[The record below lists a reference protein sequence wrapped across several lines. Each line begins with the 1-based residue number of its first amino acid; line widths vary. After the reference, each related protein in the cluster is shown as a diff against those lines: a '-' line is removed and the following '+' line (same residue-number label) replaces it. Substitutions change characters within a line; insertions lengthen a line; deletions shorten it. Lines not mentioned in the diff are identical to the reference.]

1 MVSGKNRHL
10 SLFAAVSLVISSMVG
25 TGVFT
30 SLGYQLVDIQ
40 SVFALLMLWL
50 IGGVI
55 SLFGA
60 LSYCELASALPKSGG
75 EYYLLS
81 RILHPS
87 IGLSAGLISATVGF
101 SAPAVLAAIALASYL
116 NPIVPFINI
125 KIVAIFVI
133 LSMNFMHAYSLDT
146 GKSFQVWSTFLKLLI
161 IFSFVS
167 IGLLF
172 DNKQSISFI
181 PRSEDFGIL
190 FSPEFAVNLVW
201 VSYAYAG
208 WNSSIY
214 VVGEIIQPNKNIFR
228 SILIGTL
235 IVTALYVLLN
245 YVFLLISPIDA
256 LMGKIEIGYISSIN
270 LFGLKTAKIVSFFIG
285 LLLLST
291 VSSYVYIG
299 PRIIQAIG
307 KDYEKIKFLS
317 KVNKQGVPLNAF
329 SLQLFISLIFIISS
343 TFEEVMLYTGII
355 LIITTS
361 ITVCSLIYL
370 RINEPNLKRVYKVW
384 GYPFTPI
391 IFIILNTWILY
402 YTIRLQPFES
412 LIGVCLIIISLGLYL
427 LIKTE
432 TYSEA

>member
-87 IGLSAGLISATVGF
+87 IGLSAGLVSATVGF

-412 LIGVCLIIISLGLYL
+412 LIGVCLIVISLGLYL

>member
-1 MVSGKNRHL
+1 MVSEKNRHL

-40 SVFALLMLWL
+40 SVFAILMLWL

-87 IGLSAGLISATVGF
+87 IGLSAGLVSATVGF
-101 SAPAVLAAIALASYL
+101 SAPAVLAAIALANYIS
-116 NPIVPFINI
+116 PIVPFMNV
-125 KIVAIFVI
+125 KIAAIFVI
-133 LSMNFMHAYSLDT
+133 LLMNLMHAYSLDT
-146 GKSFQVWSTFLKLLI
+146 GKAFQVWSTFLKILI
-161 IFSFVS
+161 IFIFVS
-167 IGLLF
+167 AGFLF
-172 DNKQSISFI
+172 ENKQSISFI
-181 PRSEDFGIL
+181 PKSEDLGII

-214 VVGEIIQPNKNIFR
+214 VVGEIINPNKNIFR

-245 YVFLLISPIDA
+245 YVFLLISPIDS

-270 LFGLKTAKIVSFFIG
+270 LFGIKTAKIVSIFIS

-307 KDYEKIKFLS
+307 KDYEKINFLS

-329 SLQLFISLIFIISS
+329 ALQLFISLIFIISS
-343 TFEEVMLYTGII
+343 TFEEVILYTGII

-370 RINEPNLKRVYKVW
+370 RIKEPKLKRVYKVW
-384 GYPFTPI
+384 GYPFTPM

-402 YTIRLQPFES
+402 YTARLQPFES
-412 LIGVCLIIISLGLYL
+412 MMGVCLIVISLGLYFS
-427 LIKTE
+427 IKTE
-432 TYSEA
+432 T

>member
-1 MVSGKNRHL
+1 M
-10 SLFAAVSLVISSMVG
+10 
-25 TGVFT
+25 
-30 SLGYQLVDIQ
+30 
-40 SVFALLMLWL
+40 
-50 IGGVI
+50 
-55 SLFGA
+55 
-60 LSYCELASALPKSGG
+60 
-75 EYYLLS
+75 
-81 RILHPS
+81 
-87 IGLSAGLISATVGF
+87 
-101 SAPAVLAAIALASYL
+101 
-116 NPIVPFINI
+116 
-125 KIVAIFVI
+125 
-133 LSMNFMHAYSLDT
+133 
-146 GKSFQVWSTFLKLLI
+146 
-161 IFSFVS
+161 
-167 IGLLF
+167 
-172 DNKQSISFI
+172 
-181 PRSEDFGIL
+181 
-190 FSPEFAVNLVW
+190 
-201 VSYAYAG
+201 
-208 WNSSIY
+208 
-214 VVGEIIQPNKNIFR
+214 VGEIIQPNKNIFR

-370 RINEPNLKRVYKVW
+370 RIKEPNLKRVYKVW

-412 LIGVCLIIISLGLYL
+412 LIGVCLIVISLGLYL

>member
-1 MVSGKNRHL
+1 MVSEENRHL

-40 SVFALLMLWL
+40 SVFAILMLWL

-87 IGLSAGLISATVGF
+87 IGLSAGLVSATVGF
-101 SAPAVLAAIALASYL
+101 SAPAVLAAIALANYL
-116 NPIVPFINI
+116 NPIMPFMNI
-125 KIVAIFVI
+125 KIIAIFVI
-133 LSMNFMHAYSLDT
+133 LFMNLMHAYSLDT
-146 GKSFQVWSTFLKLLI
+146 GKSFQVWSTFLKLFI

-167 IGLLF
+167 IGFLYE
-172 DNKQSISFI
+172 DKQSISFI
-181 PRSEDFGIL
+181 PKYEDFAIL
-190 FSPEFAVNLVW
+190 LSPEFAVNLVW

-245 YVFLLISPIDA
+245 YVFLLISPIDV

-270 LFGLKTAKIVSFFIG
+270 LFGFKTAKIVSIFIG

-307 KDYEKIKFLS
+307 KDYEKINFLS
-317 KVNKQGVPLNAF
+317 KVNKKGVPLNAF

-370 RINEPNLKRVYKVW
+370 RIKEPNLKRAYKVW

-412 LIGVCLIIISLGLYL
+412 LIGVCLIVISLGLYFS
-427 LIKTE
+427 IKTE
-432 TYSEA
+432 T

>member
-1 MVSGKNRHL
+1 MVSEKNRHL

-40 SVFALLMLWL
+40 SVFAILMLWL

-87 IGLSAGLISATVGF
+87 IGLSAGLVSATVGF
-101 SAPAVLAAIALASYL
+101 SAPAVLAAIALANYIS
-116 NPIVPFINI
+116 PIVPFMNV
-125 KIVAIFVI
+125 KIAAIFVI
-133 LSMNFMHAYSLDT
+133 LLMNLMHAYSLDT
-146 GKSFQVWSTFLKLLI
+146 GKSFQVWSTFLKILI
-161 IFSFVS
+161 IFIFVS
-167 IGLLF
+167 AGFLF
-172 DNKQSISFI
+172 ENKQSISFI
-181 PRSEDFGIL
+181 PKSEDLGII

-214 VVGEIIQPNKNIFR
+214 VVGEIINPNKNIFR

-245 YVFLLISPIDA
+245 YVFLLISPIDS

-270 LFGLKTAKIVSFFIG
+270 LFGIKTAKIVSIFIG

-307 KDYEKIKFLS
+307 KDYEKINFLS

-329 SLQLFISLIFIISS
+329 ALQLFISLIFIISS
-343 TFEEVMLYTGII
+343 TFEEVILYTGII

-370 RINEPNLKRVYKVW
+370 RIKEPKLKRVYKVW
-384 GYPFTPI
+384 GYPFTPM

-402 YTIRLQPFES
+402 YTARLQPFES
-412 LIGVCLIIISLGLYL
+412 MMGVCLIVISLGLYFS
-427 LIKTE
+427 IKTE
-432 TYSEA
+432 T

>member
-1 MVSGKNRHL
+1 MVSEKNRHL

-40 SVFALLMLWL
+40 SVFAILMLWL

-87 IGLSAGLISATVGF
+87 IGLSAGLVSATVGF
-101 SAPAVLAAIALASYL
+101 SAPAVLAAIALANYIS
-116 NPIVPFINI
+116 PIVPFMNV
-125 KIVAIFVI
+125 KVAAIFVI
-133 LSMNFMHAYSLDT
+133 LLMNLMHAYSLDT
-146 GKSFQVWSTFLKLLI
+146 GKSFQVWSTFLKILI
-161 IFSFVS
+161 IFIFVS
-167 IGLLF
+167 AGFLF
-172 DNKQSISFI
+172 EDKQSISFI
-181 PRSEDFGIL
+181 PKSEDLGII

-214 VVGEIIQPNKNIFR
+214 VVGEIINPNKNIFR
-228 SILIGTL
+228 SILVGTL

-245 YVFLLISPIDA
+245 YVFLLISPIDS

-270 LFGLKTAKIVSFFIG
+270 LFGIKTAKIVSIFIG

-307 KDYEKIKFLS
+307 KDYEKINFLS

-329 SLQLFISLIFIISS
+329 ALQLFISLIFIISS
-343 TFEEVMLYTGII
+343 TFEEVILYTGII

-370 RINEPNLKRVYKVW
+370 RIKEPKLKRVYKVW
-384 GYPFTPI
+384 GYPFTPM

-402 YTIRLQPFES
+402 YTARLQPFES
-412 LIGVCLIIISLGLYL
+412 MMGVCLIVISLGLYFS
-427 LIKTE
+427 IKTE
-432 TYSEA
+432 T

>member
-1 MVSGKNRHL
+1 MVSEKNRHL

-87 IGLSAGLISATVGF
+87 IGLSAGLVSATVGF

-201 VSYAYAG
+201 DSYAYAG

-245 YVFLLISPIDA
+245 YVFLLISPIDV

-270 LFGLKTAKIVSFFIG
+270 LFGFKTAKIVSIFIG

-432 TYSEA
+432 TYSET

>member
-245 YVFLLISPIDA
+245 YVFLLISPIEA
-256 LMGKIEIGYISSIN
+256 LAGKIEIGYISSIN

-307 KDYEKIKFLS
+307 KDYEKINFLS

-370 RINEPNLKRVYKVW
+370 RIKEPNLKRVYKVW

-412 LIGVCLIIISLGLYL
+412 LIGVCLIVISLGLYL

>member
-1 MVSGKNRHL
+1 LVSEKNRHL
-10 SLFAAVSLVISSMVG
+10 SLFAAVSLVISSMIG

-40 SVFALLMLWL
+40 SVFAILMLWL

-87 IGLSAGLISATVGF
+87 IGLSAGLVSATVGF

-116 NPIVPFINI
+116 NPIVPFFNV

-133 LSMNFMHAYSLDT
+133 LSMNLMHAYSLDT

-161 IFSFVS
+161 IFSFVF
-167 IGLLF
+167 IGLLY
-172 DNKQSISFI
+172 DDKQSISFI
-181 PRSEDFGIL
+181 PKTEDFGIL
-190 FSPEFAVNLVW
+190 ISPEFAVNLVW

-245 YVFLLISPIDA
+245 YVFLLISPIDS

-270 LFGLKTAKIVSFFIG
+270 LFGLETAKIVSFFIG

-307 KDYEKIKFLS
+307 KDYEKINFLS
-317 KVNKQGVPLNAF
+317 KVNKQSVPLNAF

-370 RINEPNLKRVYKVW
+370 RIKEPKLQRVYKVW

-412 LIGVCLIIISLGLYL
+412 LIGVCLIVISLGLYFS
-427 LIKTE
+427 IKTE
-432 TYSEA
+432 T

>member
-1 MVSGKNRHL
+1 MVSEENRHL

-30 SLGYQLVDIQ
+30 SLGYQLLDIQ
-40 SVFALLMLWL
+40 SVFAILMLWL

-87 IGLSAGLISATVGF
+87 IGLSAGLVSATVGF
-101 SAPAVLAAIALASYL
+101 SAPAVLAAIALANYL
-116 NPIVPFINI
+116 NPIMPFMNI

-133 LSMNFMHAYSLDT
+133 LSMNLMHAYSLDT
-146 GKSFQVWSTFLKLLI
+146 GKSFQVWSTFLKLFI

-167 IGLLF
+167 IGFLYE
-172 DNKQSISFI
+172 DKQSISFI
-181 PRSEDFGIL
+181 PKYGDFEIL

-245 YVFLLISPIDA
+245 YVFLLISPIDV

-270 LFGLKTAKIVSFFIG
+270 LFGFKTAKIVSIFIG

-307 KDYEKIKFLS
+307 KDYEKINFLS
-317 KVNKQGVPLNAF
+317 KVNKKGVPLNAF

-370 RINEPNLKRVYKVW
+370 RIKEPNLKRAYKVW

-391 IFIILNTWILY
+391 TFIILNTWILY

-412 LIGVCLIIISLGLYL
+412 LIGVCLIVISLGLYFS
-427 LIKTE
+427 IKTE
-432 TYSEA
+432 T

>member
-1 MVSGKNRHL
+1 MVSEKNRHL
-10 SLFAAVSLVISSMVG
+10 SLFAAISLVISSMVG

-40 SVFALLMLWL
+40 SVFAILMLWL
-50 IGGVI
+50 VGGVI

-87 IGLSAGLISATVGF
+87 VGLSAGIVSATVGF
-101 SAPAVLAAIALASYL
+101 SAPAVLAAIALATYIS
-116 NPIVPFINI
+116 PIAPFVNI

-133 LSMNFMHAYSLDT
+133 LLMNLMHASSLDT
-146 GKSFQVWSTFLKLLI
+146 GKSFQVWSTFLKVLI
-161 IFSFVS
+161 MVSFIS
-167 IGLLF
+167 IGFLY
-172 DNKQSISFI
+172 DDKQSISFI
-181 PRSEDFGIL
+181 PRSEDLGIL

-214 VVGEIIQPNKNIFR
+214 VVGEIINPKKNIFR
-228 SILIGTL
+228 SVLIGTL

-245 YVFLLISPIDA
+245 YVFLLISPINA
-256 LMGKIEIGYISSIN
+256 LSGKIEIGYISSIN
-270 LFGLKTAKIVSFFIG
+270 LFGTSTAKIVSVLIG

-307 KDYEKIKFLS
+307 KDYEKLNFLS
-317 KVNKQGVPLNAF
+317 KVNEQGVPLSAF
-329 SLQLFISLIFIISS
+329 ALQLFISLIFIISA

-361 ITVCSLIYL
+361 ITVCCLIYL
-370 RINEPNLKRVYKVW
+370 RIKEPKLKRVYRVW
-384 GYPFTPI
+384 GYPFTPM

-402 YTIRLQPFES
+402 YTIKLQPFES
-412 LIGVCLIIISLGLYL
+412 MVGACLIVTSLGLYFS
-427 LIKTE
+427 IKTDK
-432 TYSEA
+432 

>member
-1 MVSGKNRHL
+1 LVSGKNRHL

-87 IGLSAGLISATVGF
+87 IGLSAGLVSATVGF

-412 LIGVCLIIISLGLYL
+412 LIGVCLIVISLGLYL

>member
-1 MVSGKNRHL
+1 MVSEKNRHL

-40 SVFALLMLWL
+40 SVFAILMLWL

-87 IGLSAGLISATVGF
+87 IGLSAGLVSATVGF
-101 SAPAVLAAIALASYL
+101 SAPAVLAAIALANYIS
-116 NPIVPFINI
+116 PIVPFMNV
-125 KIVAIFVI
+125 KVAAIFVI
-133 LSMNFMHAYSLDT
+133 LLMNLMHAYSLDT
-146 GKSFQVWSTFLKLLI
+146 GKAFQVWSTFLKILI
-161 IFSFVS
+161 IFIFVS
-167 IGLLF
+167 AGFLF
-172 DNKQSISFI
+172 ENKQSISFI
-181 PRSEDFGIL
+181 PKSEDLGII

-214 VVGEIIQPNKNIFR
+214 VVGEIINPNKNIFR

-245 YVFLLISPIDA
+245 YVFLLISPIDS

-270 LFGLKTAKIVSFFIG
+270 LFGIKTAKIVSIFIG

-307 KDYEKIKFLS
+307 KDYEKINFLS

-329 SLQLFISLIFIISS
+329 ALQLFISLIFIISS
-343 TFEEVMLYTGII
+343 TFEEVILYTGII

-370 RINEPNLKRVYKVW
+370 RIKEPKLNRVYKVW
-384 GYPFTPI
+384 GYPFTPM

-402 YTIRLQPFES
+402 YTARLQPFES
-412 LIGVCLIIISLGLYL
+412 MMGVCLIVISLGLYFS
-427 LIKTE
+427 IKTE
-432 TYSEA
+432 T

>member
-412 LIGVCLIIISLGLYL
+412 LIGVCLIVISLGLYL

>member
-87 IGLSAGLISATVGF
+87 IGLSAGLVSATVGF

-181 PRSEDFGIL
+181 PKSEDFGIL

-307 KDYEKIKFLS
+307 KDYEKINFLS

-370 RINEPNLKRVYKVW
+370 RIKEPNLKRVYKVW

-412 LIGVCLIIISLGLYL
+412 LIGVCLIVISLGLYL

>member
-1 MVSGKNRHL
+1 MVSEENRHL

-30 SLGYQLVDIQ
+30 SLGYQLLDIQ
-40 SVFALLMLWL
+40 SVFAILMLWL

-87 IGLSAGLISATVGF
+87 IGLSAGLVSATVGF
-101 SAPAVLAAIALASYL
+101 SAPAVLAAIALANYL
-116 NPIVPFINI
+116 NPIMPFMNI
-125 KIVAIFVI
+125 KIIAIFVI
-133 LSMNFMHAYSLDT
+133 LSMNLMHAYSLDT
-146 GKSFQVWSTFLKLLI
+146 GKSFQVWSTFLKLFI

-167 IGLLF
+167 IGFLYE
-172 DNKQSISFI
+172 DKQSISFI
-181 PRSEDFGIL
+181 PKYGDFEIL
-190 FSPEFAVNLVW
+190 LSPEFAVNLVW

-245 YVFLLISPIDA
+245 YVFLLISPIDV

-270 LFGLKTAKIVSFFIG
+270 LFGFRTAKIVSIFIG

-307 KDYEKIKFLS
+307 KDYEKINFLS
-317 KVNKQGVPLNAF
+317 KVNKKGVPLNAF

-370 RINEPNLKRVYKVW
+370 RIKEPNLKRAYKVW

-391 IFIILNTWILY
+391 TFIILNTWILY

-412 LIGVCLIIISLGLYL
+412 LIGVCLIVISLGLYFS
-427 LIKTE
+427 IKTE
-432 TYSEA
+432 T

>member
-1 MVSGKNRHL
+1 MVSEENRHL

-40 SVFALLMLWL
+40 SVFAILMLWL

-87 IGLSAGLISATVGF
+87 IGLSAGLVSATVGF
-101 SAPAVLAAIALASYL
+101 SAPAVLAAIALANYL
-116 NPIVPFINI
+116 NPIMPFMNI
-125 KIVAIFVI
+125 KIIAIFVI
-133 LSMNFMHAYSLDT
+133 LFMNLMHAYSLDT
-146 GKSFQVWSTFLKLLI
+146 GKSFQVWSTFLKLFI

-167 IGLLF
+167 IGFLYE
-172 DNKQSISFI
+172 DKQSISFI
-181 PRSEDFGIL
+181 PKYEDFAIL
-190 FSPEFAVNLVW
+190 LSPEFAVNLVW

-245 YVFLLISPIDA
+245 YVFLLISPIDV

-270 LFGLKTAKIVSFFIG
+270 LFGFKTAKIVSIFIG

-307 KDYEKIKFLS
+307 KDYEKINFLS
-317 KVNKQGVPLNAF
+317 KVNKKGVPLNAF

-370 RINEPNLKRVYKVW
+370 RIKEPNLKRAYKVW

-391 IFIILNTWILY
+391 TFIILNTWILY

-412 LIGVCLIIISLGLYL
+412 LVGVCLIVISLGLYFS
-427 LIKTE
+427 IKTE
-432 TYSEA
+432 T

>member
-1 MVSGKNRHL
+1 M
-10 SLFAAVSLVISSMVG
+10 
-25 TGVFT
+25 
-30 SLGYQLVDIQ
+30 
-40 SVFALLMLWL
+40 
-50 IGGVI
+50 
-55 SLFGA
+55 
-60 LSYCELASALPKSGG
+60 ASALPKSGG

-87 IGLSAGLISATVGF
+87 IGLSAGLVSATVGF
-101 SAPAVLAAIALASYL
+101 SAPAVLAAIALANYL
-116 NPIVPFINI
+116 NPIMPFMNI
-125 KIVAIFVI
+125 KIIAIFVI
-133 LSMNFMHAYSLDT
+133 LSMNLMHAYSLDT
-146 GKSFQVWSTFLKLLI
+146 GKSFQVWSTFLKLFKL
-161 IFSFVS
+161 FCFVS
-167 IGLLF
+167 IGFLYE
-172 DNKQSISFI
+172 DKQSISFI
-181 PRSEDFGIL
+181 PKYEDFEIL

-245 YVFLLISPIDA
+245 YVFLLISPIDV

-270 LFGLKTAKIVSFFIG
+270 LFGFKTAKIVSIFIG

-307 KDYEKIKFLS
+307 KDYEKINFLS
-317 KVNKQGVPLNAF
+317 KVNKKGVPLNAF

-370 RINEPNLKRVYKVW
+370 RIKEPNLKRAYKVW

-391 IFIILNTWILY
+391 TFIILNTWILY

-412 LIGVCLIIISLGLYL
+412 LIGVCLIVISLGLYFS
-427 LIKTE
+427 IKTE
-432 TYSEA
+432 T

>member
-432 TYSEA
+432 TYSET

>member
-1 MVSGKNRHL
+1 LVSEKNRHL
-10 SLFAAVSLVISSMVG
+10 SLFAAVSLVISSMIG

-40 SVFALLMLWL
+40 SVFAILMLWL

-87 IGLSAGLISATVGF
+87 IGLSAGLVSATVGF

-116 NPIVPFINI
+116 NPIVPFFNV

-133 LSMNFMHAYSLDT
+133 LSMNLMHAYSLDT

-161 IFSFVS
+161 IFSFVF
-167 IGLLF
+167 IGLLY
-172 DNKQSISFI
+172 DDKQSISFI
-181 PRSEDFGIL
+181 PKTEDFGIL
-190 FSPEFAVNLVW
+190 ISPEFAVNLVW

-245 YVFLLISPIDA
+245 YVFLLISPIDS

-270 LFGLKTAKIVSFFIG
+270 LFGLETAKIVSFFIG

-307 KDYEKIKFLS
+307 KDYEKINFLS

-370 RINEPNLKRVYKVW
+370 RIKEPKLQRVYKVW

-412 LIGVCLIIISLGLYL
+412 LIGVCLIVISLGLYFS
-427 LIKTE
+427 IKTE
-432 TYSEA
+432 T